1 MTAEAALSETGPV
14 LLIGAGRMGGAMLE
28 AWLSAGLPPER
39 TIVRDPGLSPE
50 RAHELGSRGVGIS
63 NGADEADSAP
73 RVLVLAVKPQ
83 QMDNVL
89 PEAALYAGEET
100 LIISVAAGI
109 GLARLAKA
117 FEASSRIVRIMPNTP
132 AQVGAGMAVAVG
144 NDAVTEQDRTLVDAL
159 MRPTGEIAWIDDEG
173 LIDAV
178 TAVSGSGP
186 AYVFHLVE
194 AMAAAGEAAGLP
206 AELSMQL
213 ARQTVVGGGA
223 LLAGNPLAAEEL
235 RRNVTSP
242 GGTTQAALD
251 VLMAEHGLVDLI
263 REAVAAAKRR
273 SIELG

>member
-50 RAHELGSRGVGIS
+50 RAQELGSRGVTIS
-63 NGADEADSAP
+63 NGADEAESAP

-89 PEAALYAGEET
+89 PEAALYAGKET

-109 GLARLAKA
+109 ALGRLAKG
-117 FEASSRIVRIMPNTP
+117 FEASARIVRIMPNTP
-132 AQVGAGMAVAVG
+132 AQVGEGMAVAVG
-144 NDAVTEQDRTLVDAL
+144 NDAVTEQDRALVDSL
-159 MRPTGEIAWIDDEG
+159 MRPTGEIAWVDDEG

-223 LLAGNPLAAEEL
+223 LLAGSPLAAEEL

-251 VLMAEHGLVDLI
+251 VLMAEHGLVDLM

>member
-1 MTAEAALSETGPV
+1 MTAEADLSEIGPV
-14 LLIGAGRMGGAMLE
+14 LLVGAGRMGGAMLE
-28 AWLSAGLPPER
+28 AWLSAGLAPER

-50 RAHELGSRGVGIS
+50 RTHELGSRGVVIS
-63 NGADEADSAP
+63 NGPDGFDSAP
-73 RVLVLAVKPQ
+73 RLLVLAVKPQ

-89 PEAALYAGEET
+89 PEAALYAGKET
-100 LIISVAAGI
+100 LIISVAGGI
-109 GLARLAKA
+109 GLGRLAKG
-117 FEASSRIVRIMPNTP
+117 FDVSSRIVRVMPNTP
-132 AQVGAGMAVAVG
+132 AQVGAGMAVAVA
-144 NDAVTEQDRTLVDAL
+144 NDAVTAQDRALVDRL
-159 MRPTGEIAWIDDEG
+159 MLPTGKIAWVDDEG

-223 LLAGNPLAAEEL
+223 LLAASPLSAEEL

-242 GGTTQAALD
+242 GGTTQAALE
-251 VLMAEHGLVDLI
+251 VLMSEHGLVDLM

>member
-1 MTAEAALSETGPV
+1 MTVEAPLSETGPV

-28 AWLSAGLPPER
+28 AWLSAGLRPER

-50 RAHELGSRGVGIS
+50 RAQELGARGVAIS
-63 NGADEADSAP
+63 NGAEEVDRAP

-89 PEAALYAGEET
+89 PEAALYAGKET

-109 GLARLAKA
+109 GLGRLAKG

-144 NDAVTEQDRTLVDAL
+144 NDAVSEQDRALVDAL

-223 LLAGNPLAAEEL
+223 LLAGSPLAAEEL

-251 VLMAEHGLVDLI
+251 VLMAEHGLVDLM